1 MDVNMIVVAAL
12 IFAGCF
18 AKIIMIFLYNKLVED
33 SFCIA
38 DCSSELIKQ
47 IKLRY
52 TNQIKLELPIQDVG
66 KFVSR
71 YIYQYSKII
80 KTVNVMDMLSLILML
95 AGIALNYEKKYF
107 SVEVLLVAI
116 FIYLAVGLLVDGDK
130 KERIV
135 INNIADYLVNN
146 MNIRMTAKEHRV
158 QVKESLMASEGQEN
172 MMDSEGLEKESVEE
186 DGAQSKSV
194 EEIAVNKK
202 IKQNS
207 MVMLQRGAAID
218 GLCKEDN
225 AIIEEVLREF
235 LQA

>member
-1 MDVNMIVVAAL
+1 MMEINMTVVAVL

-33 SFCIA
+33 SFAVAECN
-38 DCSSELIKQ
+38 SELFKQ

-71 YIYQYSKII
+71 YFYQYSKII
-80 KTVNVMDMLSLILML
+80 KAVNVLDMLSLILML
-95 AGIALNYEKKYF
+95 AGIAINYEKKYF
-107 SVEVLLVAI
+107 SVEVLLVAT
-116 FIYLAVGLLVDGDK
+116 FIYLAVGQLVAGDK

-135 INNIADYLVNN
+135 VNNIADYLVNN
-146 MNIRMTAKEHRV
+146 VNIRIAAKEHRV
-158 QVKESLMASEGQEN
+158 QVKERLMAKSEGYEEKLV
-172 MMDSEGLEKESVEE
+172 EGES
-186 DGAQSKSV
+186 AQSKSV
-194 EEIAVNKK
+194 EESANNKK
-202 IKQNS
+202 IKKNN
-207 MVMLQRGAAID
+207 MAILQRDMLAD
-218 GLCKEDN
+218 GLRKDDN